1 MFILVNDMVSSM
13 LAVGFPKIMKLM
25 KIRNQLHWYN
35 SWLTI
40 GIDVTM
46 VEIKRLL
53 LMRDQCQIWYPR
65 IYFLE
70 NKRIDY
76 TEQKWD
82 NERYHSLCHAN
93 WNWPTRI
100 FSFFS
105 LPQFNSH
112 FQCFSTS
119 FHPCFPNQTHTHFH
133 FTQQSLKKMLCLLV
147 LYLAIVKSE

>member
-13 LAVGFPKIMKLM
+13 LAVGFPKIMKLI
-25 KIRNQLHWYN
+25 KIRNQLHWYK

-46 VEIKRLL
+46 VEVKRLL

-76 TEQKWD
+76 TEEKWD

-105 LPQFNSH
+105 LPQLNSQFSLSV
-112 FQCFSTS
+112 FQHLIPSLFPEPNTYSFS
-119 FHPCFPNQTHTHFH
+119 FHSTKPEKNVVSVSFIFSYC
-133 FTQQSLKKMLCLLV
+133 
-147 LYLAIVKSE
+147 

>member
-13 LAVGFPKIMKLM
+13 LAVGFPKIMILM
-25 KIRNQLHWYN
+25 KIRNQLLWYN

-105 LPQFNSH
+105 LPQLNS
-112 FQCFSTS
+112 QFSLS
-119 FHPCFPNQTHTHFH
+119 VFHYLIPSLFPEPNTYILTRKLLTIIFTH
-133 FTQQSLKKMLCLLV
+133 
-147 LYLAIVKSE
+147 